1 MQPLCVT
8 PVSAALANRT
18 GIQTF
23 QNCTQNI
30 FRARDTFNLMRI
42 EKFSHL
48 IY

>member
-8 PVSAALANRT
+8 PVSPALADRR
-18 GIQTF
+18 GIQML

-30 FRARDTFNLMRI
+30 FRARDTFNLIRI